1 MYRKVTD
8 FGFISNH
15 RLEAKSRAPDISKES
30 NYIFERQLQFERSVD
45 FDFKEFLKN
54 KYGKDLVQS
63 VSLLPASDWDDNPD
77 LMYAF
82 TVKVDAGNNTWN
94 GRVMAEQLDEW

>member
-1 MYRKVTD
+1 MKTIYKMYLDKLPMLSADTEFCAGTFGTIGGGAKV
-8 FGFISNH
+8 
-15 RLEAKSRAPDISKES
+15 E
-30 NYIFERQLQFERSVD
+30 
-45 FDFKEFLKN
+45 EFLKN
-54 KYGKDLVQS
+54 KYRKDLVQS
-63 VSLLPASDWDDNPD
+63 VSLLTASDLDDNPD

>member
-1 MYRKVTD
+1 MKTIYKMYLDKLPMLSADTEFCAGTFGTIGGGAKV
-8 FGFISNH
+8 
-15 RLEAKSRAPDISKES
+15 E
-30 NYIFERQLQFERSVD
+30 
-45 FDFKEFLKN
+45 EFLKN

-63 VSLLPASDWDDNPD
+63 VSLLTASDLDDNPD

-82 TVKVDAGNNTWN
+82 TVKVDAGNNIWN

>member
-1 MYRKVTD
+1 MKTIYKMYLDKLPMLSADTEFCAGTFGTIGGGAKV
-8 FGFISNH
+8 
-15 RLEAKSRAPDISKES
+15 E
-30 NYIFERQLQFERSVD
+30 
-45 FDFKEFLKN
+45 EFLKN

-63 VSLLPASDWDDNPD
+63 VSLLTASDCDDNPD